1 MLQAAA
7 AFVFR
12 LAPSLKRNL
21 WRSWYQD
28 LARRFDF
35 GDWVFMNYGFA
46 ALGSP
51 ARPLHLE
58 TEDEEDRY
66 CIQLYD
72 HVLGDA
78 DLRGLDVLEVG
89 CGRGG
94 GASFISRYRRPRSMI
109 GVDLSSSNIT
119 FCRRRHALPGL
130 RFVPGDAE
138 SLPFADNAF
147 DAVLNVESSHCYPSM
162 PRFLGE
168 VRRVL
173 RPNGSFF
180 FADHRG
186 KEDVAT
192 LRQAL
197 EASGLTWQREESITG
212 NVLQALRLDSPR
224 KRGLIKERLPWLWW
238 GLVQVFAGI
247 QGTSIYESFRLRR
260 REYLC
265 CVLRKAPA
273 FASLGGAA
281 TA

>member
-1 MLQAAA
+1 MLQTAA

-46 ALGSP
+46 AAGAA

-58 TEDEEDRY
+58 PEDERDRY

-72 HVLGDA
+72 HLLGDT

-94 GASFISRYRRPRSMI
+94 GGSFISRYRRPRSMT
-109 GVDLSSSNIT
+109 GVDLSSANIA
-119 FCRRRHALPGL
+119 FSRRRHALPGL
-130 RFVPGDAE
+130 RFMPGDAE

-147 DAVLNVESSHCYPSM
+147 DAVVNVESSHCYPSM
-162 PRFLGE
+162 ARFLAE

-173 RPNGSFF
+173 RPHGYFF
-180 FADHRG
+180 FADLRR
-186 KEDVAT
+186 KDDVVM
-192 LRQAL
+192 LRQEL
-197 EASGLTWQREESITG
+197 EASGLTWQREESITW
-212 NVLQALRLDSPR
+212 NVLQALRLDSQR
-224 KRGLIKERLPWLWW
+224 KHALISERLPWRWR
-238 GLVQVFAGI
+238 GVVRAFAGI
-247 QGTSIYESFRLRR
+247 QGTSIYESFRRGHR
-260 REYLC
+260 QYLC
-265 CVLRKAPA
+265 CVLRKASAPV
-273 FASLGGAA
+273 
-281 TA
+281 